1 MQNDS
6 ILADHSY
13 TRIFEMCN
21 SLLREALKQGL
32 SETKAVRLPLIGWM
46 SVYGGGGESVMRMVN
61 VSFTVPKVSVQ
72 PELWINPAARRMFK
86 YIPEAGW
93 KLVFDRVQVVDD
105 ATSIQPIQPVSEF
118 AGLPV
123 DTVAQL
129 KNLNTTQLPD
139 TSMVFLTETA
149 SLYRLNKQSAEP
161 QSLPQNVVSN
171 FGGCWERQTL
181 SDFRKLF
188 VDIGIGEAYGY

>member
-181 SDFRKLF
+181 SDLRKLF
-188 VDIGIGEAYGY
+188 TDIGIGEAYGY